1 MRGGGTGCAAGPRA
15 EDPCGPVR
23 GREGG
28 EGGLVADGAE
38 EGVGLGERLQLRVYG
53 RVHLP
58 QHTRLSYC
66 SSVIEQ
72 WRRGY
77 TAASTCR
84 SIPLMSNTAVP
95 PRPPAA

>member
-38 EGVGLGERLQLRVYG
+38 EGVGLGERLELRVDG

-58 QHTRLSYC
+58 QHTRLSTR
-66 SSVIEQ
+66 V
-72 WRRGY
+72 RGLRG
-77 TAASTCR
+77 S
-84 SIPLMSNTAVP
+84 VP
-95 PRPPAA
+95 PRPPAAAYLS